1 MRGRATIG
9 SCSQIGSFYGGDKPG
24 GSITHEWLQC
34 PHPPSPSFSSLLSSP
49 FPKTKKD
56 LTRIV
61 PLAVNIDYGVYVCA
75 GSNVN
80 GALEAPSKIK
90 RSYWPE
96 GLKYWPHVP

>member
-1 MRGRATIG
+1 M
-9 SCSQIGSFYGGDKPG
+9 
-24 GSITHEWLQC
+24 
-34 PHPPSPSFSSLLSSP
+34 
-49 FPKTKKD
+49 
-56 LTRIV
+56 V
-61 PLAVNIDYGVYVCA
+61 PLAVNVDYGVYVSA

>member
-1 MRGRATIG
+1 MAATNQAAASPTNGYSVLI
-9 SCSQIGSFYGGDKPG
+9 
-24 GSITHEWLQC
+24 
-34 PHPPSPSFSSLLSSP
+34 PHIRLFSSLLSSP

-56 LTRIV
+56 LTRMV
-61 PLAVNIDYGVYVCA
+61 PLAVNVDYGVYVSA

>member
-1 MRGRATIG
+1 M
-9 SCSQIGSFYGGDKPG
+9 
-24 GSITHEWLQC
+24 
-34 PHPPSPSFSSLLSSP
+34 
-49 FPKTKKD
+49 
-56 LTRIV
+56 V
-61 PLAVNIDYGVYVCA
+61 PLAVNVDYGVYVCA